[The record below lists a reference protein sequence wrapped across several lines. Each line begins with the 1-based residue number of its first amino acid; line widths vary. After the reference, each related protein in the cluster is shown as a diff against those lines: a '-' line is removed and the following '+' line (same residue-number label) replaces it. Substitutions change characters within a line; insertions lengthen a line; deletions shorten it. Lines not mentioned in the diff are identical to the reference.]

1 MHANHSKLLDHEASK
16 VCVVNDKIMRFRV
29 PTWFWIKMRAI
40 SSVIP
45 PTRVSTRKSIPAF
58 RRSVWFPHRV
68 IIISVGIKVASNKI

>member
-40 SSVIP
+40 SSGID
-45 PTRVSTRKSIPAF
+45 RLGYKIGNKSLRLGVQFGSLI
-58 RRSVWFPHRV
+58 
-68 IIISVGIKVASNKI
+68 G

>member
-40 SSVIP
+40 SSGIEP
-45 PTRVSTRKSIPAF
+45 IRVENRK
-58 RRSVWFPHRV
+58 
-68 IIISVGIKVASNKI
+68 

>member
-40 SSVIP
+40 SSGIEIGRASCRE
-45 PTRVSTRKSIPAF
+45 RVYTP
-58 RRSVWFPHRV
+58 V
-68 IIISVGIKVASNKI
+68 